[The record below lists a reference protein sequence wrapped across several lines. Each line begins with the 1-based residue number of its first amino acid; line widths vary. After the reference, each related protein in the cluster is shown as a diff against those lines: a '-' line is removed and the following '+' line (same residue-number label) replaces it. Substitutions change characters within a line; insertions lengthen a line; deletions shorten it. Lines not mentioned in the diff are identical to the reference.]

1 MKCPK
6 CGFNS
11 FDFLEKCKKC
21 GSSTGVKPEH
31 DALYTSYELSKRY
44 AEAKTKRSAEDELR
58 GIEEVAVKQSEEEE
72 TIKNVEEVLS
82 LEYDT
87 GTSNHALT
95 LETDPTIVYEKETRN
110 TDRVKSDLAGIS
122 TRSISLL
129 IDVVVIFLITA
140 LVLSTGIYIATD
152 DFIFDTHYSLNFIA
166 AIFFSLIIICSSYF
180 VFLEGYGGKTIGKM
194 VMGIKVIG
202 DDGGSIDIVKAFT
215 RWAFSFFSASF
226 FFVGFLWA
234 LFDTKSQ
241 TWHDKIAGTLVVKE
255 KT

>member
-21 GSSTGVKPEH
+21 GNSTGVKPDH
-31 DALYTSYELSKRY
+31 DASYKSYELSKRDH
-44 AEAKTKRSAEDELR
+44 EAKTKRSAEDELR
-58 GIEEVAVKQSEEEE
+58 EIEEVAVKQSEEE
-72 TIKNVEEVLS
+72 TIKNAEEVLS
-82 LEYDT
+82 LDYDP
-87 GTSNHALT
+87 GSSNHALT

-110 TDRVKSDLAGIS
+110 SDSVKSDLAGIS
-122 TRSISLL
+122 TRTISLL
-129 IDVVVIFLITA
+129 IDVVVIFSITA

-152 DFIFDTHYSLNFIA
+152 DLTFETHYSLNFIA
-166 AIFFSLIIICSSYF
+166 AIFFLLIIVCSSYF

-194 VMGIKVIG
+194 VMGIKVIA

-215 RWAFSFFSASF
+215 RWAFSFLSASF

>member
-1 MKCPK
+1 
-6 CGFNS
+6 
-11 FDFLEKCKKC
+11 
-21 GSSTGVKPEH
+21 
-31 DALYTSYELSKRY
+31 
-44 AEAKTKRSAEDELR
+44 
-58 GIEEVAVKQSEEEE
+58 
-72 TIKNVEEVLS
+72 
-82 LEYDT
+82 
-87 GTSNHALT
+87 
-95 LETDPTIVYEKETRN
+95 
-110 TDRVKSDLAGIS
+110 
-122 TRSISLL
+122 
-129 IDVVVIFLITA
+129 
-140 LVLSTGIYIATD
+140 
-152 DFIFDTHYSLNFIA
+152 
-166 AIFFSLIIICSSYF
+166 

>member
-21 GSSTGVKPEH
+21 GSSTGVIPEH
-31 DALYTSYELSKRY
+31 DALHKSYELSKRY
-44 AEAKTKRSAEDELR
+44 AESKTKQSAEDEPR
-58 GIEEVAVKQSEEEE
+58 EIEEGRAKQSEEEE
-72 TIKNVEEVLS
+72 TVKNVEEVLS
-82 LEYDT
+82 LDYDT
-87 GTSNHALT
+87 GSSNDALT
-95 LETDPTIVYEKETRN
+95 LETDPAIVCEQETRN

-122 TRSISLL
+122 ARAISLL
-129 IDVVVIFLITA
+129 IDVAVIFSITA
-140 LVLSTGIYIATD
+140 LVLLTGIYVATND
-152 DFIFDTHYSLNFIA
+152 LIFDTHYSPNFIA
-166 AIFFSLIIICSSYF
+166 AIFFLLIIVCSTYF

-202 DDGGSIDIVKAFT
+202 DDGGSVDIVRAFT